1 MPRPGGLDD
10 QDPHWVAD
18 MALCLR
24 LREFQRQA
32 QQTYSDSLKGDLSK
46 RHGGRH

>member
-18 MALCLR
+18 MALCLQ
-24 LREFQRQA
+24 LLDFQ
-32 QQTYSDSLKGDLSK
+32 QQDYTDALEGDLAI
-46 RHGGRH
+46 RA